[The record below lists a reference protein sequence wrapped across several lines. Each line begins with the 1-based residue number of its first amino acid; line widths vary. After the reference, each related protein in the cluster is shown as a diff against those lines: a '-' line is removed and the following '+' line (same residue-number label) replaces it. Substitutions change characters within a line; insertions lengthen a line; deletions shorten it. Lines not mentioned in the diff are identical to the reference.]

1 MKKGETYVKEK
12 NRKKPVSISISDEEK
27 KKLKREAKKNDM
39 SVSKFVA
46 YMLKGV

>member
-1 MKKGETYVKEK
+1 MKKGERIVKDNK
-12 NRKKPVSISISDEEK
+12 KKKPFSICMSDDEK